1 MTSKGSQT
9 RQHIIDQCLQLFSV
23 KGYHN
28 TSVSDIL
35 EATGLTR
42 GGLYA
47 HFKSKED
54 IWWSVYEE
62 AIKIWRS
69 VVFKDI
75 RKIDDPI
82 DRLEA
87 VIENDMRNYL
97 GANIFEGGCFLLN
110 TLVELSGQSPEMGEE
125 VLRGFVGLTGL
136 MKSWIEEADERGLLR
151 PGIDPEEVATA
162 ILVALNGVAA
172 LYAAT
177 RNPLYWELTLKQLR
191 TYLHSLRKESQ

>member
-1 MTSKGSQT
+1 MTGKGAQT
-9 RQHIIDQCLQLFSV
+9 RQRIVDQCLQLFSV

-28 TSVSDIL
+28 TSVNDIL

-54 IWWSVYEE
+54 IWWSAYEE
-62 AIKIWRS
+62 AIRIWRH
-69 VVFKDI
+69 VVFKNI
-75 RKIDDPI
+75 RRIQDPI
-82 DRLEA
+82 ERLEA
-87 VIENDMRNYL
+87 VVENDMRDYL

-110 TLVELSGQSPEMGEE
+110 TLVELSGQSPEMGGE

-136 MKSWIEEADERGLLR
+136 MKSWIEEADEKGLLK
-151 PGIDPEEVATA
+151 PGVNAEEVATFM
-162 ILVALNGVAA
+162 LVALNGVAA

-177 RNPLYWELTLKQLR
+177 RDPLHWEVTLKQVRAYLR
-191 TYLHSLRKESQ
+191 SLRKVSC